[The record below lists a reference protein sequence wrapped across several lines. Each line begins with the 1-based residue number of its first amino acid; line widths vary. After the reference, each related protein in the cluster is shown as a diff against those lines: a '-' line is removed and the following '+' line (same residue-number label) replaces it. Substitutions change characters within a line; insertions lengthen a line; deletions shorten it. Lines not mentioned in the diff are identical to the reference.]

1 MLWQD
6 YVAAKIHGTS
16 FSQVSSSSNHQQM
29 SAASPSRSST
39 PGSDRRQA
47 ESTRAEK
54 LHEAQA
60 ALNQL
65 KEVPVKGMHA
75 FLLVAPLLDHGE
87 SHAQYNLHC
96 LAWAESTAAMQ
107 TMAAALMQ
115 SRQHMHSWSQPQSQ
129 SESCSQSVL
138 TMLVLRMLVLLQ
150 AVSSAGS
157 HCHC

>member
-1 MLWQD
+1 MWTLWQD

-16 FSQVSSSSNHQQM
+16 FSQVSSSLNHQQR
-29 SAASPSRSST
+29 SAASPSGSST

-47 ESTRAEK
+47 ESRRAEK

-87 SHAQYNLHC
+87 SRAHYDLHC
-96 LAWAESTAAMQ
+96 LAQSESTAAMQ
-107 TMAAALMQ
+107 TMAAALVQ
-115 SRQHMHSWSQPQSQ
+115 SRQQVHSRLQPQSQ

-138 TMLVLRMLVLLQ
+138 IIAHVV
-150 AVSSAGS
+150 AANNS
-157 HCHC
+157 

>member
-1 MLWQD
+1 MAALIVMDAGQD

-75 FLLVAPLLDHGE
+75 FLLVAPLLDHGD
-87 SHAQYNLHC
+87 SRAHCNL
-96 LAWAESTAAMQ
+96 
-107 TMAAALMQ
+107 
-115 SRQHMHSWSQPQSQ
+115 
-129 SESCSQSVL
+129 
-138 TMLVLRMLVLLQ
+138 
-150 AVSSAGS
+150 
-157 HCHC
+157 